1 MYSAGRHAALT
12 SSAWSAQAA
21 RAAIQEIVTDAA
33 TRFDA
38 RRFWP
43 AHPLDEQAPNGST
56 GLYWGAIGVIWA
68 MDFLRREGAA
78 DHGLDFTP
86 VLPELLEANRR
97 EFAAVASMAG
107 IEPRRASYLFGD
119 VPALLLMM
127 RVASDAG
134 VADELHR
141 RIEENLDLPLLEIM
155 WGAAGT
161 MLTCVFAAEM
171 TREDRWRNLYL
182 AQARRLLA
190 DLEETDGGPL
200 WTQNLYGKTRQFLGP
215 VHGYAGNM
223 QALIRGWPWL
233 SDAEQAR
240 VKGAVS
246 STLSMNVLRGE
257 MGANWPALATGE
269 TQPERVQYCHGA
281 PGMVTVFAAR
291 AVADPNLMPLL
302 EEGARLTWGAGPLAK
317 GSNLCHGTG
326 GNGYAFLKLFDL
338 TGEPVWLERARA
350 FAMTAIDQFRAASA
364 QYGQGR
370 YSLWTGDIGLAVYL
384 HECIISSARFPTV
397 DVF

>member
-1 MYSAGRHAALT
+1 LYEARRHAALT
-12 SSAWSAQAA
+12 SIVWNAQAA
-21 RAAIQEIVTDAA
+21 YAAIQEIVTDAA

-38 RRFWP
+38 QLFWP
-43 AHPLDEQAPNGST
+43 AHPLDEYIPNGAT

-68 MDFLRREGAA
+68 MEFLTREGAA
-78 DHGLDFTP
+78 DHGLDFAP
-86 VLPELLEANRR
+86 VLPGLLEANRR
-97 EFAAVASMAG
+97 EFAAVAPMLG

-141 RIEENLDLPLLEIM
+141 RIEENLDLPLLEVM

-161 MLTCVFAAEM
+161 MLACVFAAEM
-171 TREDRWRNLYL
+171 TGEDRWRTLYL

-190 DLEETDGGPL
+190 DLEETDRGPL
-200 WTQNLYGKTRQFLGP
+200 WTQSLYGQTRRFLGP

-223 QALIRGWPWL
+223 QALIRGWSWL
-233 SDAEQAR
+233 SDAERAR
-240 VKGAVS
+240 VRSAAS
-246 STLSMNVLRGE
+246 STLKLNVLRGE
-257 MGANWPALATGE
+257 MGANWPALASGE
-269 TQPERVQYCHGA
+269 TPERVQYCHGA
-281 PGMVTVFAAR
+281 PGMITVFATR

-302 EEGARLTWGAGPLAK
+302 EEGARLTWGAGPLTK

-338 TGEPVWLERARA
+338 TGETVWLERARA

-370 YSLWTGDIGLAVYL
+370 YSLWTGDVGLAVYL
-384 HECIISSARFPTV
+384 YECIISSARFPTV

>member
-1 MYSAGRHAALT
+1 MYSAGRHASLT
-12 SSAWSAQAA
+12 SSAWRAQAA

-38 RRFWP
+38 QRFWP
-43 AHPLDEQAPNGST
+43 AHPLDEQVPNGAT
-56 GLYWGAIGVIWA
+56 GLYWGASGVIWA
-68 MDFLRREGAA
+68 MEFLRREGAA
-78 DHGLDFTP
+78 DHGLDFAP

-97 EFAAVASMAG
+97 EFAAVAPTAG

-127 RVASDAG
+127 RVAPDAG
-134 VADELHR
+134 LADELHR
-141 RIEENLDLPLLEIM
+141 RIAENLDLPLLEVM

-161 MLTCVFAAEM
+161 MLACVFAAEM
-171 TREDRWRNLYL
+171 TGEDRWRTLYL

-190 DLEETDGGPL
+190 DLEETDRGPL

-223 QALIRGWPWL
+223 QALIRGWSWL
-233 SDAEQAR
+233 SGAERAR

-246 STLSMNVLRGE
+246 STLSVNVLRGE
-257 MGANWPALATGE
+257 MGANWPALAGE
-269 TQPERVQYCHGA
+269 TKPERIHYCHGA
-281 PGMVTVFAAR
+281 PGMVAVFAAR

-326 GNGYAFLKLFDL
+326 GNGYAFLKLYDL

-384 HECIISSARFPTV
+384 HECISSSARFPTV